1 MIRNIKF
8 FVNNNEASIR
18 LAKLVEEYFV
28 KKGFVVDNDN
38 FDLGIA
44 IGGDGSFIRMVR
56 GTNFDSNPYYVGINS
71 GTLGFLQEANEH
83 EVNRL
88 INSIMSGEYK
98 TENIGIEKTEI
109 ISRDRV
115 DTIYSIN
122 EIIIRDKELKTA
134 KLDVH
139 VDDELLERFAGDG
152 LLISS
157 SIGSTGHNLSY
168 GGSIVYSTL
177 DTLQI
182 TPIAPINSK
191 AYTNLVTS
199 VILPGTSKVC
209 IIPSEFNKDM
219 LITLDGEHETYEN
232 VQEISTEIRKEKIKC
247 LRFKDSN
254 FSRRVNE
261 KLLSK

>member
-88 INSIMSGEYK
+88 INSIMSGE
-98 TENIGIEKTEI
+98 
-109 ISRDRV
+109 
-115 DTIYSIN
+115 
-122 EIIIRDKELKTA
+122 
-134 KLDVH
+134 
-139 VDDELLERFAGDG
+139 
-152 LLISS
+152 
-157 SIGSTGHNLSY
+157 
-168 GGSIVYSTL
+168 
-177 DTLQI
+177 
-182 TPIAPINSK
+182 
-191 AYTNLVTS
+191 
-199 VILPGTSKVC
+199 
-209 IIPSEFNKDM
+209 
-219 LITLDGEHETYEN
+219 
-232 VQEISTEIRKEKIKC
+232 
-247 LRFKDSN
+247 
-254 FSRRVNE
+254 
-261 KLLSK
+261 